1 MIEQNKSVKKNI
13 SVRQYVK
20 VFCTLRYSTVLLE
33 FYKNSQFINLN
44 KSKQLNYSILSEEE
58 LRMSKSND
66 AK

>member
-13 SVRQYVK
+13 SVRQYVT

-33 FYKNSQFINLN
+33 FCKNSQFINLN